1 MAAQRGSKELV
12 SLLLEYGGDLN
23 ADRDVDRGA
32 LARVCR
38 PPCNVELARFLLD
51 HNADPNVNRTGYL
64 YPLSEAARAGNPELI
79 ELLLEYGADVTCN
92 AGEVFT
98 LAVCGGQRTIT
109 RLLEER
115 MTAAQR
121 EDYLDR
127 SLQAAAYEAN
137 DILCAWLLEQG
148 GNLNYSGGEYGSPI
162 QAAVSN
168 PQLYDEAR
176 YEIVLSCGIDGN
188 MTRSSNN
195 RLLILKTFLDKGATM
210 PSPESI
216 EEFGSPLSVAI
227 GNQNFTAAQALLAS
241 REFSDVNVSGG
252 KLHAPL
258 QAAARW
264 IPDIVERLLSLGAD
278 VRSTGGTYGT
288 ALHAA
293 AYAHDYEN
301 VALLIAR
308 GADAAAVAGKYG
320 GTLQAAAKEN
330 SVVSSGMAS
339 GLASVRV
346 MELLREHGAQ
356 VNAVGGKYHSALQM
370 ASKSGNFEGFRWLM
384 EKGADPRAEGGKFG
398 TVVKAATR
406 KDKVRYSIV
415 SYLEQHVFKDTVIN
429 LNFD

>member
-1 MAAQRGSKELV
+1 M
-12 SLLLEYGGDLN
+12 LEYGGDLN
-23 ADRDVDRGA
+23 PNRDFHPGA
-32 LARVCR
+32 LARVCQ
-38 PPCNVELARFLLD
+38 PPCNVEMARFLLD
-51 HNADPNVNRTGYL
+51 HNADPNLNRPGRL
-64 YPLSEAARAGNPELI
+64 RPLSEAASTGNPELI
-79 ELLLEYGADVTCN
+79 ELLLEYGADITCN
-92 AGEVFT
+92 AGEVFKC
-98 LAVCGGQRTIT
+98 AVYGGQRTIT

-121 EDYLDR
+121 EGYLDR
-127 SLQAAAYEAN
+127 SLQQAAHEAN
-137 DILCAWLLEQG
+137 AILCAWLLEQG
-148 GNLNYSGGEYGSPI
+148 GNLNYYGGRYGSPI
-162 QAAVSN
+162 LAAVSKP
-168 PQLYDEAR
+168 PQKSDKAR
-176 YEIVLSCGIDGN
+176 YEIVLSCAIDVN
-188 MTRSSNN
+188 MTRSSDN

-216 EEFGSPLSVAI
+216 KKFGSPLSVAI
-227 GNQNFTAAQALLAS
+227 CNQHFTAVQALLAS
-241 REFSDVNVSGG
+241 REFSDVNVCGG

-258 QAAARW
+258 QTAARW
-264 IPDIVERLLSLGAD
+264 VPSIVERLLSLGAD
-278 VRSTGGTYGT
+278 VRATGGTYGT

-320 GTLQAAAKEN
+320 GTLQAAAKR
-330 SVVSSGMAS
+330 SSFFPAGMAA

-406 KDKVRYSIV
+406 KNKVRYSIV
-415 SYLEQHVFKDTVIN
+415 SYLEQHVFKDTVIT
-429 LNFD
+429 LDVD